1 MKTLFSVFLSV
12 FFLVSCGKDNNT
24 GGIAGIVN
32 QLQTDANGY
41 YTGTSQ
47 EILNS
52 LRVAF
57 EAKTINEGVQ
67 VSSSYNASVGTFDVN
82 YGGMGYS
89 YNLEDQANITFLIR
103 SQNNQAINFDK
114 IIQPNGG
121 STTYGSGAYTATDK
135 TSLLNSVFK
144 TVSNSVQL
152 IGISPFN
159 LRMGNTGTTISAYE
173 IRYQVMVN
181 NRATPMTYVVS
192 PDVALFYNPLYA
204 EEIVDNGQYRS
215 VNSIGNQPLYN
226 N

>member
-1 MKTLFSVFLSV
+1 MKTLFSIFLSM
-12 FFLVSCGKDNNT
+12 FFLVSCGNDNST
-24 GGIAGIVN
+24 GGVSALVN
-32 QLQTDANGY
+32 QLQTNANGF

-47 EILNS
+47 EILNT
-52 LRVAF
+52 LKIAF

-82 YGGMGYS
+82 HGGMGYTYS
-89 YNLEDQANITFLIR
+89 LKDQSNITFLVK
-103 SQNNQAINFDK
+103 SQSNQAINFDK

-121 STTYGSGAYTATDK
+121 STTYGSDIFTATDK
-135 TSLLNSVFK
+135 ANLLNTVFK

-152 IGISPFN
+152 VGVSPFS

-181 NRATPMTYVVS
+181 NRSTQMTYVVS
-192 PDVALFYNPLYA
+192 PDVALLYNPLYA
-204 EEIVDNGQYRS
+204 EEIVDNGQYRL
-215 VNSIGNQPLYN
+215 VNTIGNQPLHN